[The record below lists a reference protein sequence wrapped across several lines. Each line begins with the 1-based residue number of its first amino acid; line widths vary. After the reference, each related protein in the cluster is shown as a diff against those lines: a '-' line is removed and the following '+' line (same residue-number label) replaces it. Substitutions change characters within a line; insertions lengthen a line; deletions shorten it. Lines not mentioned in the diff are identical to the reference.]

1 MKKDPRTNF
10 IKFIFVEG
18 DDDFHFLC
26 NLLEVMSI
34 DDIYIE
40 KINGKDNLKRALRA
54 FSTLPL
60 FESVTRLFVILDADE
75 SFQNT
80 ESSMVSILS
89 EISIPTPS
97 GHNIIAENEDMKVS
111 FFIMPGN
118 KQNGAIEDLI
128 LNHAS
133 KKEVFKHVE
142 DLFEDI
148 KSNEGEIK
156 KHNAEYSYPL
166 NDKKAKLQVYLS
178 CNKESD
184 SRIGVSIK
192 KKIIDTDD
200 ACFDEIK
207 GFILNMQ

>member
-26 NLLEVMSI
+26 NLLEVMNV

-54 FSTLPL
+54 FTSLPL
-60 FESVTRLFVILDADE
+60 FESVTRLSIIVDADK

-80 ESSMVSILS
+80 EKSIISILS
-89 EISIPTPS
+89 EISIPTPV
-97 GHNIIAENEDMKVS
+97 GHNIIAENEDIKVS

-128 LNHAS
+128 LKHAC
-133 KKEVFKHVE
+133 KKEVFKHV
-142 DLFEDI
+142 DSLFDDI
-148 KSNEGEIK
+148 KSNEIEIK
-156 KHNAEYSYPL
+156 KLNSEYDYPL

-207 GFILNMQ
+207 SFILNMQ